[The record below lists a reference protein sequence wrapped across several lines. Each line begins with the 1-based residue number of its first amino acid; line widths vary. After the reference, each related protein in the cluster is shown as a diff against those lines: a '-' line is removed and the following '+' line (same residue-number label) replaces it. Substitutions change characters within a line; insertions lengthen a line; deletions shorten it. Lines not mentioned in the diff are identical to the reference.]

1 MKVQFMESFLIDL
14 DAVTH
19 VTVKKQII
27 ELIDELELSRDLR
40 DHAHF
45 RELPGEGFYRLKIGD
60 YRLGCQLENDVL
72 IFSRIVHKK
81 FIS

>member
-1 MKVQFMESFLIDL
+1 
-14 DAVTH
+14 
-19 VTVKKQII
+19 
-27 ELIDELELSRDLR
+27 
-40 DHAHF
+40 
-45 RELPGEGFYRLKIGD
+45 LPGEGFYRLKIGD